1 MDLFTTCFRI
11 DIDIYSI
18 LGLVGLNTRVI
29 ESFILNSEFIVQ
41 HFTIVVVLILSI
53 YYSTVQLRCALP
65 TLVTLDL
72 RTVKQP

>member
-11 DIDIYSI
+11 DIDISSI

-41 HFTIVVVLILSI
+41 HFTIVVVLILKI
-53 YYSTVQLRCALP
+53 YYSTENCVVHCPHL
-65 TLVTLDL
+65 
-72 RTVKQP
+72 